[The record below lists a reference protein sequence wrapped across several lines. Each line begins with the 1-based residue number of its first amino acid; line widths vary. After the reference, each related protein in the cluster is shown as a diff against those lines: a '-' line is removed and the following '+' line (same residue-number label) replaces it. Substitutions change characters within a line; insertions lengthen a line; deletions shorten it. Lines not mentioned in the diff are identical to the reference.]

1 MDSRYSGKTLIKLS
15 NLTKSVYKF
24 NKNCSKTEK
33 SGMKTAKHAKH
44 IGRWSLAYTSH
55 VRLGTSGLLES
66 EHLSW

>member
-44 IGRWSLAYTSH
+44 IGR
-55 VRLGTSGLLES
+55 
-66 EHLSW
+66 